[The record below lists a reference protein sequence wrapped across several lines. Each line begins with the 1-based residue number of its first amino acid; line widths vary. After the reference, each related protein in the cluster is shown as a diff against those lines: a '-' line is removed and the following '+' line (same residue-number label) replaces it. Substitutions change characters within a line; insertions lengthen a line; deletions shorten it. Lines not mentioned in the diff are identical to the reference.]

1 MSKIG
6 KQPVVIPTGVS
17 VEVDSGK
24 VVVKGPKGELTRA
37 LPRKISVELKDGKA
51 LVSRKDNTKSSTSLH
66 GTIRALISN
75 MVKGVS
81 DGFVRELELVGTGFR
96 AEVVGSDL
104 SLIVGYSHPV
114 KIKAPDGVTFK
125 VEKSIISVF
134 GSDKEVVGQVAANIR
149 SARPPEPY
157 KGKGI
162 KYVEEVVR
170 RKPGK
175 AAAKATTAA

>member
-24 VVVKGPKGELTRA
+24 VVVKGPKGELTQA
-37 LPRKISVELKDGKA
+37 LPRKISVEIKEGKA

-66 GTIRALISN
+66 GTLRALISN

-114 KIKAPDGVTFK
+114 KIKAPDGITFK